1 MAAMGYTEWLLFA
14 SKWQHTNDFGNKWYV
29 LNLKNANLIWYT
41 IKMFICLL
49 PFYNMVNIDTDK
61 QPSNTI
67 KGLLYID
74 DLDQKFYI
82 FNVEWIYRIE

>member
-1 MAAMGYTEWLLFA
+1 MIYTELKECKFDFINNQNVQMFA
-14 SKWQHTNDFGNKWYV
+14 TW
-29 LNLKNANLIWYT
+29 
-41 IKMFICLL
+41 L
-49 PFYNMVNIDTDK
+49 PFYNMANIDTDK
-61 QPSNTI
+61 LPNYMI